1 MNQVLSSA
9 QEKGRTGVLTVESG
23 QEQAEIRLVSG
34 KMTSIRGPQSL
45 PLKDLLIQKGLVDR
59 HTLQLALDL
68 QDQVRPRRALDHIL
82 VTSGVLDKD
91 DLKRLISSRV
101 ESMLQRVLDWTD
113 GSFIFTLGSQDSMES
128 THAGDLLVSVDFDLA
143 EMLKRGSQVSTDLG
157 KKVSADREAEEGGEN
172 LWEGL
177 SDSSISVMPPMAQL
191 SDQSLGRIRQIL
203 AEVRSGVHSGTVAL
217 YLMQILSEV
226 LERAVLFLVE
236 GRKLRALGA
245 FGLGYAD
252 QPLAR
257 LVKDLVLDLDLL
269 SRMDR
274 TLRGGIAEIV
284 SFDRA
289 IPVSVAA
296 LMGPPKRMESL
307 LLPVSGVHESIAI
320 IYADNGSVNRAIRGT
335 ELLEVAA
342 TQIGLVFENEMLR
355 AQLEKKHPRSPAK
368 RTTI

>member
-1 MNQVLSSA
+1 MTQVLSTA
-9 QEKGRTGVLTVESG
+9 QERRRTGILTVEKG

-34 KMTSIRGPQSL
+34 KVISIRGPQSL
-45 PLKDLLIQKGLVDR
+45 PLKDLLIQEGLVDS

-68 QDQVRPRRALDHIL
+68 QDRVRPRRALDRIL
-82 VTSGVLDKD
+82 VSTGVLDKG
-91 DLKRLISSRV
+91 DLNKLISSQV
-101 ESMLQRVLDWTD
+101 ECMLQRVLDWTE
-113 GSFIFTLGSQDSMES
+113 GSFIFTLGSQDPMES
-128 THAGDLLVSVDFDLA
+128 THAGDLLASVDFDLA
-143 EMLKRGSQVSTDLG
+143 EMLKRGGQVSADLG
-157 KKVSADREAEEGGEN
+157 KKVSADRADDVEEEN

-177 SDSSISVMPPMAQL
+177 SDSSISVMPPMAPL

-217 YLMQILSEV
+217 YLMQILSEI

-236 GRKLRALGA
+236 GRQLRALGA

-252 QPLAR
+252 QPMAR
-257 LVKDLVLDLDLL
+257 LVKGLVLDLDQL
-269 SRMDR
+269 SRLDR
-274 TLRGGIAEIV
+274 TLRGGVAEVV

-289 IPVSVAA
+289 LPDSVAA
-296 LMGPPKRMESL
+296 LMGPPKRKESL

-355 AQLEKKHPRSPAK
+355 TQLEKKQRQDRAQHSRV
-368 RTTI
+368 